1 MRFINKKISES
12 IITLEKIGWKL
23 YRTLNFE
30 DKLRSANYFFE
41 NDNIK
46 LVIYTENGIIRAMEN
61 FDQEEF

>member
-1 MRFINKKISES
+1 MKISES

>member
-46 LVIYTENGIIRAMEN
+46 LVIYTENGIIRTMEN

>member
-12 IITLEKIGWKL
+12 IITLEKIGGKL

-30 DKLRSANYFFE
+30 DKLRSVNYFFE

-46 LVIYTENGIIRAMEN
+46 LVIYTENGIIRTMEN
-61 FDQEEF
+61 FD

>member
-46 LVIYTENGIIRAMEN
+46 LVIYTENGIIRTMEN
-61 FDQEEF
+61 FD

>member
-12 IITLEKIGWKL
+12 IIKLEKIGWKL

-30 DKLRSANYFFE
+30 DKLRSVNYFFE
-41 NDNIK
+41 NNNIK

-61 FDQEEF
+61 FD